1 MKWEDVIMIIEEGKY
16 YVLQTTEPGWEHEKY
31 IMKIQPRPNV
41 LPEQIYR
48 TETLGLHNGQMW
60 VNDWAENYIQ
70 REATPEEIELF
81 LFERNKY
88 GVKLPGIG
96 EMVTG
101 MKLETLDDTFT
112 ALQKIVGRE
121 GQAEPEKPILVKLF
135 EGKDLGTMEELDWQQ
150 LSEKLGGQVVT
161 IDPSQTETTSINP
174 LDPDGENKTTLITV
188 AAMVGPFGEVKSY
201 EEVSKHLEI
210 TYDEWKN
217 AADKIEEFRRILK
230 I

>member
-1 MKWEDVIMIIEEGKY
+1 MIIEEGKY

-60 VNDWAENYIQ
+60 VNDWAESYIQ
-70 REATPEEIELF
+70 REATPEEIDLF
-81 LFERNKY
+81 LLERNKY
-88 GVKLPGIG
+88 GIKLPGIG

-101 MKLETLDDTFT
+101 MKLETLDDTVT
-112 ALQKIVGRE
+112 AIKKIVGRE
-121 GQAEPEKPILVKLF
+121 GQTENPETPISVKLF
-135 EGKDLGTMEELDWQQ
+135 EGKDLGNLEELDWQQ
-150 LSEKLGGQVVT
+150 LSEKLEGRVVT
-161 IDPSQTETTSINP
+161 IDLSQTETTSINP
-174 LDPDGENKTTLITV
+174 LDPDGENKTDPSLITV

-201 EEVSKHLEI
+201 EEVSKQLDI